1 MQILK
6 VKVASATTY
15 YKHG

>member
-6 VKVASATTY
+6 VEVASATTY